1 MIPLVVPWLVLRVIL
16 RVGLR
21 MTGRVSVSA
30 SPSLCLWLCWL
41 SLAACTREA
50 PVLTG
55 STMGTS
61 YSVIVPGI
69 KKSDQTNLKL
79 QVDARLQEVNA
90 SMSTWQKTSTI
101 SRFNDSATTDWFE
114 VSKGFAL
121 VTGAALEIATR
132 TGGAFDPTVGPLV
145 RRWGFGKDPDNSI
158 PTADEISELAVL
170 TGFENLQVD
179 ADSLSIKKSISR
191 LQLDLNAIAKGYA
204 VDLLAAEVAAFGYR
218 NYLVEIGGELRVS
231 GVNADGDPWR
241 IGIEHPNAARPED
254 HLLTDRGPGLYLTK
268 GGIATSGDYRNA
280 FESDGVRYSHIIDA
294 RTGSPVS
301 HSLASV
307 TVVADSAMMADGWA
321 TALMVLGPDEGMKI
335 AEQLGLAS
343 FFIVRDGEGFT
354 TLASREF
361 DGLAR
366 N

>member
-1 MIPLVVPWLVLRVIL
+1 MN
-16 RVGLR
+16 
-21 MTGRVSVSA
+21 TSA
-30 SPSLCLWLCWL
+30 SVPATRLWWLSTVLCLC
-41 SLAACTREA
+41 LAACSREA

-61 YSVIVPGI
+61 YSVIVPSL
-69 KKSDQTNLKL
+69 KKSDQAKLKS
-79 QVDARLQEVNA
+79 QVDAKLAEVNA
-90 SMSTWQKTSTI
+90 AMSTYQKDSSI
-101 SRFNDSATTDWFE
+101 SRFNESASTHWFD
-114 VSKGFAL
+114 VSQGFAL
-121 VTGAALEIATR
+121 VTSAALDIASR

-145 RRWGFGKDPDNSI
+145 KRWGFGKDPGTDI
-158 PTADEISELAVL
+158 PAADEISQLLAV

-179 ADSLSIKKSISR
+179 TNSSAIKKSNIQ

-204 VDLLAAEVAAFGYR
+204 VDQLAAVVSALGYR

-241 IGIEHPNAARPED
+241 IGIERPDAASD
-254 HLLTDRGPGLYLTK
+254 QKTGLYLTD

-301 HSLASV
+301 HGLASV

-321 TALMVLGPDEGMKI
+321 TALMVLGPEEGMKV
-335 AEQLGLAS
+335 ARQLGLAC
-343 FFIVRDGEGFT
+343 FFVVRDGEEFST
-354 TLASREF
+354 RASPEF
-361 DGLAR
+361 SGLTR